1 MGFDFG
7 GFLEDVAPIALTVG
21 GYAVGGPMGAMIG
34 AGIGSSISGAKANRE
49 NRELAGEQMGFQERM
64 SNTAH
69 QRQVADLKAAGLN
82 PLLSG
87 TGGASTPQGASA
99 TMQNIGEGISNSAQ
113 SLLSAHQQQQQINL
127 QTTKQEAEIGNITK
141 DNQLKEA
148 QRQKT
153 LVDAEVARK
162 GLPESDLKNKIYDK
176 IKDQFQSTAKEFK
189 GILDSKEPEN
199 FGVKLSPEALERMR
213 KQSIQE
219 MNDKQLKLPTDI
231 RSKW

>member
-1 MGFDFG
+1 M
-7 GFLEDVAPIALTVG
+7 
-21 GYAVGGPMGAMIG
+21 
-34 AGIGSSISGAKANRE
+34 K
-49 NRELAGEQMGFQERM
+49 LAD
-64 SNTAH
+64 S
-69 QRQVADLKAAGLN
+69 GLN

-87 TGGASTPQGASA
+87 TGEASTPQGSSA

-113 SLLSAHQQQQQINL
+113 SLLSAHQQQQQIDF

-162 GLPESDLKNKIYDK
+162 GLPETDLKNKIYQK
-176 IKDQFQSTAKEFK
+176 LKDQFQSTAKEFK

-199 FGVKLSPEALERMR
+199 FGVKLSPVL
-213 KQSIQE
+213 S
-219 MNDKQLKLPTDI
+219 
-231 RSKW
+231 

>member
-1 MGFDFG
+1 MK
-7 GFLEDVAPIALTVG
+7 PI
-21 GYAVGGPMGAMIG
+21 
-34 AGIGSSISGAKANRE
+34 NR
-49 NRELAGEQMGFQERM
+49 RY
-64 SNTAH
+64 H
-69 QRQVADLKAAGLN
+69 D
-82 PLLSG
+82 
-87 TGGASTPQGASA
+87 
-99 TMQNIGEGISNSAQ
+99 IDD
-113 SLLSAHQQQQQINL
+113 L

-141 DNQLKEA
+141 DNQLREA

-162 GLPESDLKNKIYDK
+162 GLPESDLKNKIYQK
-176 IKDQFQSTAKEFK
+176 LKDQFQSTAKEFK

>member
-7 GFLEDVAPIALTVG
+7 GFLEDVAPIALTAG
-21 GYAVGGPMGAMIG
+21 GYALGGPMGAMIG
-34 AGIGSSISGAKANRE
+34 AGIGSSITGAKANRQ
-49 NRELAGEQMGFQERM
+49 NRELAEQQMGFQERM

-162 GLPESDLKNKIYDK
+162 GLPESDLKNKIYEK
-176 IKDQFQSTAKEFK
+176 LKDRIS
-189 GILDSKEPEN
+189 
-199 FGVKLSPEALERMR
+199 
-213 KQSIQE
+213 
-219 MNDKQLKLPTDI
+219 
-231 RSKW
+231 